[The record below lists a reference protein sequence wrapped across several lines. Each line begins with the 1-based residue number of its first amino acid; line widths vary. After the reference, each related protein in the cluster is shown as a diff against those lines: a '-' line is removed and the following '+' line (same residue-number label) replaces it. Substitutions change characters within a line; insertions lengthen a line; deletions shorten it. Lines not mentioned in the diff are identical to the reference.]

1 MTESELLAGIQRKD
15 NQAFRYMYENF
26 GPKILGYVMKNSGS
40 RADADEVIQESLLKV
55 WQKVQE
61 GKYESQ
67 GKLQNYVIQVG
78 RNTWLETLRNRRR
91 KPTDQLENKEWQ
103 LADEGEVDLHQKIEK
118 YKSLDAL
125 YVGLS
130 KLGEPCNSLIQLF
143 HFEEIPLKEIAEQ
156 QQIEYG
162 SLRKRIFDC
171 RKKLQKLAKGVISNQ

>member
-1 MTESELLAGIQRKD
+1 MTEPELLAGIQRKD
-15 NQAFRYMYENF
+15 NQAFSYMYQHF
-26 GPKILGYVMKNSGS
+26 APKILGYVLKNSGNE
-40 RADADEVIQESLLKV
+40 ADANEVIQETLLKV
-55 WQKVQE
+55 WQKVQD

-67 GKLQNYVIQVG
+67 GKLKSYVVSVG
-78 RNTWLETLRNRRR
+78 VNTWLETLRNRKR
-91 KPTDQLENKEWQ
+91 KPTDQLANKEWQ

-130 KLGEPCNSLIQLF
+130 KLGEPCKTLIQLF
-143 HFEEIPLKEIAEQ
+143 HFEEVPLKEIAIQ

-171 RKKLQKLAKGVISNQ
+171 RKKLKKLAQGVIGA